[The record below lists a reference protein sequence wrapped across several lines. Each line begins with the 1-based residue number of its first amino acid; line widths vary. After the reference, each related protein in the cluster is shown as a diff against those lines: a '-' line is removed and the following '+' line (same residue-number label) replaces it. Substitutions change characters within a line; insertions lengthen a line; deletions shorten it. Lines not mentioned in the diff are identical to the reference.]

1 MSSRPT
7 PPSDRGQGL
16 IEYALVLTLV
26 AIVVVAVLT
35 LLGPTIAN
43 VFSQVSA
50 GLGSTDVGGSGGAT
64 VAITRS
70 DYDSTRQELHMHA
83 TVNGGHDPGITL
95 TSSPGGVLQPHSG
108 HGHYHILFG
117 LAGCPCTVT
126 VTSSAGGSASVTV
139 GR

>member
-1 MSSRPT
+1 MFSSNK
-7 PPSDRGQGL
+7 PPDPRGQGL
-16 IEYALVLTLV
+16 VEYALVLTLV
-26 AIVVVAVLT
+26 AIVVIAILT

-43 VFSQVSA
+43 VFSRINV
-50 GLGSTDVGGSGGAT
+50 GLGASGAGGSGGSI

-70 DYDSTRQELHMHA
+70 DYDSARQEMHLDA

-95 TSSPGGVLQPHSG
+95 TASPGGVMEGHS
-108 HGHYHILFG
+108 HHDHYHLEYN

-139 GR
+139 GP